1 MKEDS
6 AAGQRQP
13 QGQAEAET
21 PRIFPI
27 NGFLRHPL
35 RRERENSTVPRF
47 TDQMEYRCFHLR
59 TKMVWAIAEEAG
71 QGGHLEKGVCPPCPS
86 KDVHAAAIRLK
97 NRFT

>member
-27 NGFLRHPL
+27 NGSFVIHCGGNW
-35 RRERENSTVPRF
+35 ENNAVPRF
-47 TDQMEYRCFHLR
+47 TDHMEYCCFHLR
-59 TKMVWAIAEEAG
+59 TKMVW
-71 QGGHLEKGVCPPCPS
+71 VDS
-86 KDVHAAAIRLK
+86 
-97 NRFT
+97 